1 MMFED
6 ITNASMLERYRV
18 FIPKGWVN
26 ISQSKLAAI
35 RFTKKAF

>member
-1 MMFED
+1 MFED
-6 ITNASMLERYRV
+6 IRNASMLERYWV
-18 FIPKGWVN
+18 FIPKDWAN